1 MMDGSS
7 SKSARLCLPRKRT
20 IMGWEQTA
28 AVVLILLLAFALV
41 PIPGGDDW
49 ETFYGAARR
58 ILAGSPLYG
67 SKVTHAYYSNLPWL
81 AV

>member
-1 MMDGSS
+1 
-7 SKSARLCLPRKRT
+7 
-20 IMGWEQTA
+20 MGWEQTA